1 MPPTASRDPAV
12 VTGPHDDWTCVNP
25 SNETPHPSAESMP
38 DGPDAA
44 AAPTTTAPRR
54 RRRLPLIAGLAAG
67 ALVVAGGAATA
78 YESARKSVT
87 LDIDGETRTVQTFSG
102 SVAGLLDAQGVEVGE
117 RDAVTPSA
125 DAALRDGAQVV
136 VRSGHE
142 LTVDVDGEQDDVWV
156 TALDA
161 EEALRGLDAR
171 GSDVSLVASRSGD
184 RASLPLQLDA
194 DQPVAVVADGTTTVV
209 DDGSVG
215 LEAILQGLGLTVDAD
230 DHVFVE
236 RQTAKTEGDPAVRIV
251 IERVE
256 TKKVTKKVAV
266 DHKSRTEKDA
276 DRYADLGSKVTQ
288 EGKDGERTLTYRV
301 TTVDGD
307 VVAKKKLSDKVTTK
321 PVTEVVVE
329 GTKERPEPEP
339 EPEPKETSSSSSSS
353 GSSSSSSSGS
363 TSKATGSAPAGVWAD
378 LAQCESGGDP
388 ATNTGNGYYGLYQF
402 SLQTWQ
408 AMGGSGLPSE
418 NSAAEQT
425 RIAQKLQAQSGW
437 GQWPACAAK
446 LGLL

>member
-38 DGPDAA
+38 DGHDAA

-339 EPEPKETSSSSSSS
+339 EPEPKETSSSSGSS

-378 LAQCESGGDP
+378 LAQCESGGNP

-402 SLQTWQ
+402 SAQTWQ

-425 RIAQKLQAQSGW
+425 RIAKKLQAQSGW

>member
-1 MPPTASRDPAV
+1 M
-12 VTGPHDDWTCVNP
+12 TGPHDDWTCVNP
-25 SNETPHPSAESMP
+25 SNETPHSSAESMP
-38 DGPDAA
+38 EAGPDAA
-44 AAPTTTAPRR
+44 AASATTATRR

-87 LDIDGETRTVQTFSG
+87 LDIDGATRTVSTFSG

-117 RDAVTPSA
+117 RDAVTPSV
-125 DAALRDGAQVV
+125 DAALRDGSQVV

-215 LEAILQGLGLTVDAD
+215 LEAILQGLGLTADDD

-236 RQTAKTEGDPAVRIV
+236 RQTAKTDGDPAVRIV

-266 DHKSRTEKDA
+266 DHKARTEKDA
-276 DRYADLGSKVTQ
+276 DRFADLGTKVAQ

-329 GTKERPEPEP
+329 GTKARPEPEP
-339 EPEPKETSSSSSSS
+339 EPEPKESSSGSSSSSSSSS
-353 GSSSSSSSGS
+353 GSSSGS

-378 LAQCESGGDP
+378 LAQCESGGNP

-402 SLQTWQ
+402 SAQTWH

-425 RIAQKLQAQSGW
+425 RLAKKLQAQSGW
-437 GQWPACAAK
+437 GQWPGCAAK

>member
-1 MPPTASRDPAV
+1 MP
-12 VTGPHDDWTCVNP
+12 
-25 SNETPHPSAESMP
+25 ESMP
-38 DGPDAA
+38 EAGADAA
-44 AAPTTTAPRR
+44 AASTTAPRR
-54 RRRLPLIAGLAAG
+54 RRRLPLIAGLAVG

-87 LDIDGETRTVQTFSG
+87 LDVDGETRTLQTFSG

-125 DAALRDGAQVV
+125 DAALRDGSQVV

-215 LEAILQGLGLTVDAD
+215 LEAILQGLGLTADAD
-230 DHVFVE
+230 DRVFVE
-236 RQTAKTEGDPAVRIV
+236 RETPKAQGDPAVRIV

-266 DHKSRTEKDA
+266 DHKSRTEQDS

-321 PVTEVVVE
+321 PVTEIVVE

-339 EPEPKETSSSSSSS
+339 EPAPEESSSSSSSS
-353 GSSSSSSSGS
+353 GSSSSSSSSSSGS

-378 LAQCESGGDP
+378 LAQCESGGNP

-437 GQWPACAAK
+437 GQWPGCAAK

>member
-1 MPPTASRDPAV
+1 MAGS
-12 VTGPHDDWTCVNP
+12 HDDWTCVNS
-25 SNETPHPSAESMP
+25 SNETPDSSAESTP
-38 DGPDAA
+38 TASDVGI
-44 AAPTTTAPRR
+44 TTTATATR

-67 ALVVAGGAATA
+67 ALVLAGGAATA

-87 LDIDGETRTVQTFSG
+87 LDIDGQTRTVETFSG
-102 SVAGLLDAQGVEVGE
+102 SVAGLLDAQGVRVGD
-117 RDAVTPSA
+117 RDAVTPGA
-125 DAALRDGAQVV
+125 DAALRDGSQVV
-136 VRSGHE
+136 VRYGRE

-194 DQPVAVVADGTTTVV
+194 DQPVAVVADGTTSVV

-215 LEAILQGLGLTVDAD
+215 LEAILQGLGLTIDKD

-236 RQTAKTEGDPAVRIV
+236 RQAAKAEGDPEVRIV
-251 IERVE
+251 IERVK
-256 TKKVTKKVAV
+256 TSNVTKKVAV
-266 DHKSRTEKDA
+266 DHESRTEKDA

-321 PVTEVVVE
+321 PVTEVVVK

-339 EPEPKETSSSSSSS
+339 EPAADEPSSDSSSSDDSSSS
-353 GSSSSSSSGS
+353 GGSSA
-363 TSKATGSAPAGVWAD
+363 ATGSAPAGVWAD
-378 LAQCESGGDP
+378 LAECESGGDP

-402 SLQTWQ
+402 SAQTWQ

-437 GQWPACAAK
+437 GQWPGCAAK

>member
-1 MPPTASRDPAV
+1 

-38 DGPDAA
+38 EASDAPA
-44 AAPTTTAPRR
+44 TTATRR

-87 LDIDGETRTVQTFSG
+87 LDVDGETKTVQTFSG

-117 RDAVTPSA
+117 RDAVTPGA
-125 DAALRDGAQVV
+125 DAALRDGSQVV
-136 VRSGHE
+136 VRSGNQ
-142 LTVDVDGEQDDVWV
+142 LTVDVDGQQDDVWV

-161 EEALRGLDAR
+161 EEALRSLDAR

-215 LEAILQGLGLTVDAD
+215 LDAILQGLGLTADDD

-236 RQTAKTEGDPAVRIV
+236 SQAAKADGDPAVRIV

-266 DHKSRTEKDA
+266 DHKSRTDQDD
-276 DRYADLGSKVTQ
+276 DRYADLGSKVAQ

-339 EPEPKETSSSSSSS
+339 EPEPEPAQDTSDDTSSDDSSGDTSGDSSS
-353 GSSSSSSSGS
+353 G
-363 TSKATGSAPAGVWAD
+363 GSAPAGVWAQ
-378 LAQCESGGDP
+378 LAECESGGDP
-388 ATNTGNGYYGLYQF
+388 TTNTGNGYYGLYQF
-402 SLQTWQ
+402 SAQTWQ

-425 RIAQKLQAQSGW
+425 RLAQKLQAQSGW

>member
-1 MPPTASRDPAV
+1 MAGS
-12 VTGPHDDWTCVNP
+12 HDDWTCVNS
-25 SNETPHPSAESMP
+25 SNETPNP
-38 DGPDAA
+38 AA
-44 AAPTTTAPRR
+44 DPAPEASGTATTTATR

-67 ALVVAGGAATA
+67 ALVLAGGAATA
-78 YESARKSVT
+78 YETARKSVT
-87 LDIDGETRTVQTFSG
+87 LDVDGETKTVETFSG
-102 SVAGLLDAQGVEVGE
+102 SVAGLLDAQGVEVDG
-117 RDAVTPSA
+117 RDAVTPGT
-125 DAALRDGAQVV
+125 DAALRDGSQVV
-136 VRSGHE
+136 VRYGHE

-171 GSDVSLVASRSGD
+171 GSDVALIASRSGD
-184 RASLPLQLDA
+184 RASLPLRLDA

-215 LEAILQGLGLTVDAD
+215 LEAILQGLGLSAD
-230 DHVFVE
+230 KDDRVFVE
-236 RQTAKTEGDPAVRIV
+236 RQAAKAEGDPAVRIV
-251 IERVE
+251 IERVD

-276 DRYADLGSKVTQ
+276 DRYADLGSKVAQ

-339 EPEPKETSSSSSSS
+339 EPAPKEESSDSSSSDSSADSSS
-353 GSSSSSSSGS
+353 GSSDGGSSAG
-363 TSKATGSAPAGVWAD
+363 GSAPAGVWAQ
-378 LAQCESGGDP
+378 LAECESGGDP
-388 ATNTGNGYYGLYQF
+388 TTNTGNGYYGLYQF
-402 SLQTWQ
+402 SAQTWQ

-425 RIAQKLQAQSGW
+425 RLAQKLQAQSGW